1 MQEERRYMPE
11 EEGCMSEERVYM
23 QRSAVIWCN
32 DFSGH
37 YILPATPF
45 AQNNVLSDGCPYS
58 HNV

>member
-45 AQNNVLSDGCPYS
+45 A
-58 HNV
+58 